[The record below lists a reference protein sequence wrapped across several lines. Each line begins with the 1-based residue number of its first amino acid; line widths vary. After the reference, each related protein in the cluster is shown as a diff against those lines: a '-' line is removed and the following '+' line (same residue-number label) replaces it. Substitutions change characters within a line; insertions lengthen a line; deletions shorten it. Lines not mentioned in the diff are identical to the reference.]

1 MTIETS
7 NAEKLK
13 TRVVTRTQGITMNM
27 SGMNMRIVH
36 FACGSG
42 KDIANTMISTGLT
55 GETSKPIGIGA
66 TITLTLS

>member
-27 SGMNMRIVH
+27 SGMNMKIVH

-55 GETSKPIGIGA
+55 GEISKPIGIGA

>member
-55 GETSKPIGIGA
+55 GEISKPIGIGA